1 MVTAGANQAFTNVAV
16 ALLDAS
22 DKAVLFSPYY
32 FNHLMAV
39 QVEPSSPTI
48 GQVLARSTSGGMVVR
63 SQLRA
68 CDDQCCHASKVGKC
82 VRRLTLHKGLL

>member
-1 MVTAGANQAFTNVAV
+1 MVTAGANQAFTNVAI

-39 QVEPSSPTI
+39 QVRYASLTVSLLRVAAVSSLTI
-48 GQVLARSTSGGMVVR
+48 DGFHFTEGAY
-63 SQLRA
+63 
-68 CDDQCCHASKVGKC
+68 CCHCCIADRGFY
-82 VRRLTLHKGLL
+82 G

>member
-1 MVTAGANQAFTNVAV
+1 MIAAQVEIMVTAGANQAFTNVAV

-39 QVEPSSPTI
+39 QV
-48 GQVLARSTSGGMVVR
+48 
-63 SQLRA
+63 
-68 CDDQCCHASKVGKC
+68 
-82 VRRLTLHKGLL
+82 RR

>member
-1 MVTAGANQAFTNVAV
+1 MADSTGYGWPSPDCHKPSISTYMSVAQVEIMVTAGANQAFTNVAV

-39 QVEPSSPTI
+39 QV
-48 GQVLARSTSGGMVVR
+48 RSATFVS
-63 SQLRA
+63 
-68 CDDQCCHASKVGKC
+68 
-82 VRRLTLHKGLL
+82 